1 MVKSRFSLLPMTASR
16 WLWTGT
22 LLAALVAVTL
32 AIATRAATP
41 ANGVTP
47 GGHAVVG
54 APAPHFALPAEQNGQ
69 LLAQPISLAAE
80 RGHPVVLFFF
90 YSLCPHCLDQAAAVQ
105 TLAAQ
110 ETVHGLGVFYIN
122 SPAESSGIIAA
133 YAQRLGITAPVLL
146 DKSGRVAANYGI
158 ASYPA
163 TVLVDGNG
171 TVREV
176 WIGETGVDSLRS
188 AITPLLAGA
197 LRAPAAQTAWM
208 GRHV

>member
-1 MVKSRFSLLPMTASR
+1 MQSSVRQRPILRCLLNRMGNCSRSLFRLP
-16 WLWTGT
+16 
-22 LLAALVAVTL
+22 
-32 AIATRAATP
+32 
-41 ANGVTP
+41 
-47 GGHAVVG
+47 
-54 APAPHFALPAEQNGQ
+54 Q
-69 LLAQPISLAAE
+69 
-80 RGHPVVLFFF
+80 
-90 YSLCPHCLDQAAAVQ
+90 
-105 TLAAQ
+105 
-110 ETVHGLGVFYIN
+110 IN